1 MSPYPAHKPHDRTP
15 HNLANLSALTPAR
28 FDSSHVGPWTRW
40 AHDLNAELMIIGQDW
55 GDERYFVE
63 NRGLDNP
70 TNPTNIAL
78 QELVLSIGLQLP
90 QPPIAGAVPD
100 PRSANCGIWLTNALL
115 WLKTGGLSAKVRDDW
130 FGDGAAY
137 FLKAQIDIVQPRV
150 IVALG
155 QRAYG
160 LVLSSYNLPK
170 QRGPFL
176 SVVEM
181 KEPVTLSPE
190 ARGVRLVAV
199 YHCGIRIRNTLRH
212 FPEQRNDWVRVRRAL
227 DSAAC

>member
-1 MSPYPAHKPHDRTP
+1 MDKQEQYAALVSARKAYDPTPLGLNNPSASAH
-15 HNLANLSALTPAR
+15 AR

-130 FGDGAAY
+130 FGDEAAR
-137 FLKAQIDIVQPRV
+137 FLKAQIEIVHPRV

-155 QRAYG
+155 QRAYD
-160 LVLSSYNLPK
+160 LVLWSYNLTK
-170 QRGPFL
+170 RRGLFL

-181 KEPVTLSPE
+181 VEPVVLPPE
-190 ARGVRLVAV
+190 VHAARLVGV
-199 YHCGIRIRNTLRH
+199 YHCG
-212 FPEQRNDWVRVRRAL
+212 
-227 DSAAC
+227 